1 MHVVNIYMKKIQR
14 TKNAISKQNLNITIF
29 SLVLNLKTKSYNP
42 HSFGNAQKPNK
53 LLSFF
58 KVLELLVMKLLNF
71 TSYYDN

>member
-1 MHVVNIYMKKIQR
+1 MHIVNIDVGKKKVQR

-53 LLSFF
+53 LLSFTNL
-58 KVLELLVMKLLNF
+58 KYWNLLF
-71 TSYYDN
+71 